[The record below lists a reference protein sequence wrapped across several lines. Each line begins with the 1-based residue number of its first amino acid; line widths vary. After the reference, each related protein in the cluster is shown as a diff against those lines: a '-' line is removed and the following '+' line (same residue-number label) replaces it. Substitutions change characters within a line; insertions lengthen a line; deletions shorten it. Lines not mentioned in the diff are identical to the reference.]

1 MGKKTHN
8 VFITFKAEV
17 QVEVTGCC
25 CAEEALRVAK
35 GSMELHDMCSGV
47 EVEFDTD
54 EGVEAGVVGAHGWF
68 EDMEGDAYA
77 E

>member
-1 MGKKTHN
+1 MSKKTHN
-8 VFITFKAEV
+8 VFITFSTEV
-17 QVEVTGCC
+17 QVEVTGCES
-25 CAEEALRVAK
+25 AEDALRVAK

-54 EGVEAGVVGAHGWF
+54 EGVEAEVVGAHGWF
-68 EDMEGDAYA
+68 EDMEGNSYA